1 MQEDTADTVLQG
13 DMADSLMGK
22 LCKRCCFA
30 GRLYMADV
38 QGDCKVDTVL
48 QGDEQEDNRGAGQK
62 DI

>member
-1 MQEDTADTVLQG
+1 
-13 DMADSLMGK
+13 MADSLMGK